1 VPRRW
6 VARIKGLLAKN
17 QALSSVSQNPV
28 LQEQIFLEGF
38 DLFLASSEN
47 LMIESDDLT
56 SNIDLAAAQAL
67 GKHLDLNSERST
79 YCVCRRIPDFI
90 PPSHKNRSGS
100 SAKSKTYVTIG
111 RTKHIIDGSHTTLSS
126 SDSRPFALTKST
138 LVLLERLAVCMRS
151 SEPTLLVGETGTG
164 KTTVVSYLAKLL
176 GKKLISLNLS
186 NQSEASDLLGGFKPL
201 DSNED
206 AKCKYTPNFAS
217 GHRN

>member
-1 VPRRW
+1 
-6 VARIKGLLAKN
+6 LAKK
-17 QALSSVSQNPV
+17 QGLFSVSQNPV

-38 DLFLASSEN
+38 DLFLASSEK

-79 YCVCRRIPDFI
+79 YCVCLPIPDFI
-90 PPSHKNRSGS
+90 PPSNKNRSGLS
-100 SAKSKTYVTIG
+100 SKAKTYVTI
-111 RTKHIIDGSHTTLSS
+111 RQTKHSIDGSNTTSSS
-126 SDSRPFALTKST
+126 SDSRPFALTKSA

-164 KTTVVSYLAKLL
+164 KTTVASYLAKLL
-176 GKKLISLNLS
+176 VKKLIPLNLS

-206 AKCKYTPNFAS
+206 AKRKFILNLKIWTLKLTGLSIICSA
-217 GHRN
+217 